1 MNMLNVRD
9 GQGNLLSGVLTMS
22 KMLNNV
28 YRSTSQSQEKYSVE
42 RSRKISYNEIVER
55 AIEYDSDNLEAS
67 DTWLY
72 VDNYRSIYKV
82 EHFRT
87 SLNEGNEHWYKI
99 IRRPHSLDR
108 FYTLFMCGFLSEIRS
123 PELRYDDITYI
134 YISGTTNISVIIPN
148 EHIYNKINLFKEQLE
163 KIRQYYVQHIDEYL
177 TLSIDNDNL
186 LINGEIVCETS
197 IKENKLLKL
206 ASILKFCDTYY
217 PIIQPRPLCEFDN
230 LKPRNYGNILTDMY
244 NLSLIGNGI
253 YLKII
258 TSDDKT
264 VCFDSSLLM
273 LRTDYFKTFFKSEL
287 VKDKTTHVS
296 QYNYKIISY
305 FHKYIYNISTGKDYQ
320 GITIEV
326 DISCI
331 FDYFSIMTEY
341 CILDEF
347 FGLELLNVLNWK
359 LYSVEEPKSLI
370 EEIKNIDVPSEWKT
384 YRGLLEDI
392 EDAL

>member
-1 MNMLNVRD
+1 MLNVKD
-9 GQGNLLSGVLTMS
+9 NQGNLLSGVLTMS

-28 YRSTSQSQEKYSVE
+28 YRSTSQSRDEYSVE

-82 EHFRT
+82 EHFKT
-87 SLNEGNEHWYKI
+87 KFNTEHWYKI

-123 PELRYDDITYI
+123 PELKYDDITYI

-264 VCFDSSLLM
+264 VYFDSSLLM
-273 LRTDYFKTFFKSEL
+273 LRTDYFKTFFKSDL

-384 YRGLLEDI
+384 YRGLLKDI